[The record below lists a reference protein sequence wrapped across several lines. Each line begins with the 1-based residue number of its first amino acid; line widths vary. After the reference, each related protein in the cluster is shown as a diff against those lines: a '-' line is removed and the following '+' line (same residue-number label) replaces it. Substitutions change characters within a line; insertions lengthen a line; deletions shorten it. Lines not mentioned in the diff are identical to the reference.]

1 MRLAVCQ
8 TYPRFADVSAN
19 LLMIERLLE
28 RHPADLSIFPE
39 CALSGYGFD
48 SRTAASQS
56 AVRLDGPE
64 IGRIRDALRKG
75 GGRAALVGL
84 LEAAGDRLFNAAALV
99 TKDGVLGVYR
109 KSHLL
114 HLGVDRFDD
123 PGDLGFPVFDLDG
136 ARIGVLICFD
146 FSLPEPSRVLKL
158 RGAQLICVPTNWPEK
173 AEVSCDFAPRVRAQE
188 NHVFV
193 ATCDR
198 VGEEGGFRFRGRSRI
213 VDPEGRILVEAS
225 ALDEQVIEFDVDLA
239 AADHNR
245 VVYDRGRYE
254 LDRIGVRRPDLYR
267 EIAEPRADSN
277 GR

>member
-8 TYPRFADVSAN
+8 TYPRFADVAAN
-19 LLMIERLLE
+19 LHTIEHLLE

-39 CALSGYGFD
+39 CAFSGYGFD
-48 SRTAASQS
+48 SRAAANRA
-56 AVRLDGPE
+56 AVSLDGPE
-64 IGRIRDALRKG
+64 IGRIRDALRKS

-84 LEAAGDRLFNAAALV
+84 LEASGERLFNAAVLV
-99 TKDGVLGVYR
+99 TQDGVLGVYR

-123 PGDLGFPVFDLDG
+123 PGDLGLPVFELDG
-136 ARIGVLICFD
+136 ARIGVLICFE
-146 FSLPEPSRVLKL
+146 FSLPEPARVLKL

-173 AEVSCDFAPRVRAQE
+173 AEISCDFAPRVRAQE

-198 VGEEGGFRFRGRSRI
+198 VGEEAGFRFRGRSRI
-213 VDPEGRILVEAS
+213 LDPEGRVLAEAD
-225 ALDEQVIEFDVDLA
+225 AVAEQVLEIELDLA

-245 VVYDRGRYE
+245 VVYERGGYE

-267 EIAEPRADSN
+267 EIVEPRADSN